1 MLRAPSVSNRAVIV
15 RWRCRAQFVDTGR
28 GELRIARRSTRDM
41 GVVMRQRPHR
51 PCRRSR
57 VCPILVISLGPNTIA
72 VVELIRG
79 IKDDLLSSGNSTH
92 DLRFGLI
99 SMTDLN
105 GTLTCAS
112 PVHDKNTPAITI
124 AKCCA
129 SWDF

>member
-1 MLRAPSVSNRAVIV
+1 MLRAPSVSRAVIV
-15 RWRCRAQFVDTGR
+15 RWRCRAQFGDTGR
-28 GELRIARRSTRDM
+28 GELRIARRSTLEMTIVAIKKESVARL
-41 GVVMRQRPHR
+41 
-51 PCRRSR
+51 
-57 VCPILVISLGPNTIA
+57 LVILLGPNTIA
-72 VVELIRG
+72 IVELIRR

-105 GTLTCAS
+105 RTLTCAS
-112 PVHDKNTPAITI
+112 PVHDKNAPAITT